1 MMDETRMDE
10 IGPDSAMMEDK
21 LAQPPFEILAPAEH
35 RAPIV
40 FNSPHSGRCYP
51 ETFIQRSRLDP
62 VTIRRSEDMMVDE
75 LFRPVLDCGAPL
87 LRAVYPRAY
96 LDVNRE
102 PFELDPKMFSG
113 QLPPFANS
121 QSLRVAGGLGTIPKV
136 VCDAAAIYPAPWPV
150 DYALR
155 RIDAIYRPYHDA
167 LRRLLAETHVVFG
180 SAILIDCHSMPS
192 TLRNGEGSLRPDFV
206 LGDRFG
212 TSCMPALVERTT
224 TSLRALGYTVCRNK
238 PYAGGFITEHY
249 GRPRRALHAL
259 QIEVNRALYMDEE
272 KLELHSGFAELQK
285 NLATLAETMIDLAAE
300 FAADM
305 RDAAE

>member
-1 MMDETRMDE
+1 MDEMRMDDPE
-10 IGPDSAMMEDK
+10 PDGAMAEDDP
-21 LAQPPFEILAPAEH
+21 AHPPFEILNPAEH

-40 FNSPHSGRCYP
+40 FNSPHSGRYYP
-51 ETFIQRSRLDP
+51 ATFLQRSRLDP
-62 VTIRRSEDMMVDE
+62 VTIRRSEDMMIDE
-75 LFRPVLDCGAPL
+75 LFRPVVGRGAPL

-136 VCDAAAIYPAPWPV
+136 VCDTASIYPAPWPV
-150 DYALR
+150 DHALR

-167 LRRLLAETHVVFG
+167 LRRLLAETHGAFG
-180 SAILIDCHSMPS
+180 SAILVDCHSMPS
-192 TLRNGEGSLRPDFV
+192 TLRDGEGRLRPDFV

-212 TSCMPALVERTT
+212 TSCMPALVERA
-224 TSLRALGYTVCRNK
+224 TSCLHSLGYSVCRNK
-238 PYAGGFITEHY
+238 PYAGGFITKHY

-272 KLELHSGFAELQK
+272 KLELHSGFGKLQN
-285 NLATLAETMIDLAAE
+285 NLAVLAESMIDLAAE
-300 FAADM
+300 FASDM

>member
-1 MMDETRMDE
+1 MDETRMVDSE
-10 IGPDSAMMEDK
+10 PDGAMAEDNPVH
-21 LAQPPFEILAPAEH
+21 PPFEILNPAEH

-40 FNSPHSGRCYP
+40 FNSPHSGRYYP
-51 ETFIQRSRLDP
+51 ATFLQRSRLDP
-62 VTIRRSEDMMVDE
+62 VTIRRSEDMMIDE
-75 LFRPVLDCGAPL
+75 LFRPVVGRGAPL

-136 VCDAAAIYPAPWPV
+136 VCDTASIYPAPWPV
-150 DYALR
+150 DHALR

-167 LRRLLAETHVVFG
+167 LRRLLAETHGAFG

-192 TLRNGEGSLRPDFV
+192 TLRDGEGRLRPDFV

-212 TSCMPALVERTT
+212 TSCMPALVERA
-224 TSLRALGYTVCRNK
+224 TSCLHSLGYSVCRNK
-238 PYAGGFITEHY
+238 PYAGGFITKHY

-272 KLELHSGFAELQK
+272 KLELHSGFGNLQN
-285 NLATLAETMIDLAAE
+285 NLAILAESMIDLAAE
-300 FAADM
+300 FASDM

>member
-1 MMDETRMDE
+1 MDETRMDDP
-10 IGPDSAMMEDK
+10 GPDGAMAEDNPVH
-21 LAQPPFEILAPAEH
+21 PPFEILIPAEH
-35 RAPIV
+35 CAPIV
-40 FNSPHSGRCYP
+40 FNSPHSGRYYP
-51 ETFIQRSRLDP
+51 ATFLQRSRLDP
-62 VTIRRSEDMMVDE
+62 VTIRRSEDMMIDE
-75 LFRPVLDCGAPL
+75 LFRPVVGRGAPL

-136 VCDAAAIYPAPWPV
+136 VCDTASIYPAPWPV
-150 DYALR
+150 DHALR

-167 LRRLLAETHVVFG
+167 LRRLLAETHGAFG
-180 SAILIDCHSMPS
+180 SAILVDCHSMPS
-192 TLRNGEGSLRPDFV
+192 TLRDGEGRLRPDFV

-212 TSCMPALVERTT
+212 TSCMPALVERA
-224 TSLRALGYTVCRNK
+224 TSCLHSLGYSVCRNK
-238 PYAGGFITEHY
+238 PYAGGFITKHY

-272 KLELHSGFAELQK
+272 KLELHAGFGKLQN
-285 NLATLAETMIDLAAE
+285 NLAILAESIIDLAAE
-300 FAADM
+300 FASDM

>member
-1 MMDETRMDE
+1 MDEMQLDGSEPGTEER
-10 IGPDSAMMEDK
+10 EDD
-21 LAQPPFEILAPAEH
+21 LVRPPFEILTPASH

-51 ETFIQRSRLDP
+51 EAFLKRSRLDP

-75 LFRPVLDCGAPL
+75 LFRPVVGCGAPL

-113 QLPPFANS
+113 RLPSFANS

-136 VCDAAAIYPAPWPV
+136 VCDAATIYPAPWPV
-150 DYALR
+150 DHALR
-155 RIDAIYRPYHDA
+155 RINAIYRPYHDA
-167 LRRLLAETHVVFG
+167 LRRLLAETHVAFG
-180 SAILIDCHSMPS
+180 SAVLIDCHSMPS
-192 TLRNGEGSLRPDFV
+192 TLRNGENRLRPDFV
-206 LGDRFG
+206 LGDRFA
-212 TSCMPALVERTT
+212 TSCMPALVERAAS
-224 TSLRALGYTVCRNK
+224 SLRSLGYTVCRNK

-249 GRPRRALHAL
+249 GRPQRGLHAL

-272 KLELHSGFAELQK
+272 KLELHSGFGKLQN
-285 NLATLAETMIDLAAE
+285 NLAVLAETMIDLAAK
-300 FAADM
+300 FASDM

>member
-1 MMDETRMDE
+1 MDETRMDDP
-10 IGPDSAMMEDK
+10 GPDGAMAEDNPVH
-21 LAQPPFEILAPAEH
+21 PPFEILTPAEY

-40 FNSPHSGRCYP
+40 FNSPHSGRYYP
-51 ETFIQRSRLDP
+51 ETFLERSRLDP
-62 VTIRRSEDMMVDE
+62 VTIRQSEDMMVDE
-75 LFRPVLDCGAPL
+75 LFRPVVSRGAPL

-113 QLPPFANS
+113 RLPPFANS

-136 VCDAAAIYPAPWPV
+136 VCDAASIYPAPWPV
-150 DYALR
+150 HHALR

-167 LRRLLAETHVVFG
+167 LRRLLAETHVAFG

-192 TLRNGEGSLRPDFV
+192 TLRDGEGRLRPDFV

-224 TSLRALGYTVCRNK
+224 SCLDSLGYSVCRNK

-249 GRPRRALHAL
+249 GRPRRGLHAL
-259 QIEVNRALYMDEE
+259 QIEVNRALHMDEE
-272 KLELHSGFAELQK
+272 KLELHSGFGKLQN
-285 NLATLAETMIDLAAE
+285 NLAILAESMIDLAAE
-300 FAADM
+300 FASDM

>member
-1 MMDETRMDE
+1 MDESQID
-10 IGPDSAMMEDK
+10 DSIPEGGTTEDDPVH
-21 LAQPPFEILAPAEH
+21 PPFEILTPAKH

-40 FNSPHSGRCYP
+40 FNSPHSGRYYP
-51 ETFIQRSRLDP
+51 ETFLKRSRLDP
-62 VTIRRSEDMMVDE
+62 LAIRRSEDMMVDE
-75 LFRPVLDCGAPL
+75 LFRPVVGCGAPL
-87 LRAVYPRAY
+87 LRAIYPRAF

-113 QLPPFANS
+113 RLPPFANS

-136 VCDAAAIYPAPWPV
+136 VSDAASIYPAPWPV
-150 DYALR
+150 DHALR

-167 LRRLLAETHVVFG
+167 LRRLLAETHVAFG
-180 SAILIDCHSMPS
+180 SAILVDCHSMPS
-192 TLRNGEGSLRPDFV
+192 SLRSGENRLRPDFV

-212 TSCMPALVERTT
+212 TSCMPALVERATS
-224 TSLRALGYTVCRNK
+224 SLRSLGYTVCRNK

-249 GRPRRALHAL
+249 GRPQRGLHAL

-272 KLELHSGFAELQK
+272 KLELHSGFGKLRK
-285 NLATLAETMIDLAAE
+285 DLAILAQTMIDLAAE
-300 FAADM
+300 FASDM

>member
-1 MMDETRMDE
+1 MMDDE
-10 IGPDSAMMEDK
+10 PLRTA
-21 LAQPPFEILAPAEH
+21 FEILTPAEH

-40 FNSPHSGRCYP
+40 FNSPHSGRYYP
-51 ETFIQRSRLDP
+51 ETFLKRSRLDP
-62 VTIRRSEDMMVDE
+62 LTIRRSEDMMVDE
-75 LFRPVLDCGAPL
+75 LFRPVIDCGAPL

-113 QLPPFANS
+113 ALPPFANS

-136 VCDAAAIYPAPWPV
+136 VCDAASIYPAPWPV
-150 DYALR
+150 DHALR

-167 LRRLLAETHVVFG
+167 LRRLLAETHVAFG

-192 TLRNGEGSLRPDFV
+192 TLRSGESKQRPDFV

-212 TSCMPALVERTT
+212 TSCMSALVEQAAS
-224 TSLRALGYTVCRNK
+224 SLRALGYTVCRNK

-249 GRPRRALHAL
+249 GRPRRGLHAL

-272 KLELHSGFAELQK
+272 KLELHPGFGTLQK
-285 NLATLAETMIDLAAE
+285 NLAILAKTMIDLAAE

-305 RDAAE
+305 REAAE

>member
-1 MMDETRMDE
+1 MDETRMDDSK
-10 IGPDSAMMEDK
+10 PDGAMAEDNP
-21 LAQPPFEILAPAEH
+21 AHPPFEILTPAEH

-40 FNSPHSGRCYP
+40 FNSPHSGRYYP
-51 ETFIQRSRLDP
+51 HTFLQRSRLDP

-75 LFRPVLDCGAPL
+75 LFRPVVSRGAPL
-87 LRAVYPRAY
+87 LRAFYPRAY

-136 VCDAAAIYPAPWPV
+136 VCDAASIYRAPWPV
-150 DYALR
+150 DHALR

-167 LRRLLAETHVVFG
+167 LRRLLAETHVAFG

-192 TLRNGEGSLRPDFV
+192 TLRDGEGRLRPDFV

-212 TSCMPALVERTT
+212 TSCMPALLERA
-224 TSLRALGYTVCRNK
+224 TSCLGSLGYSVCRNK

-249 GRPRRALHAL
+249 GRPRRGLHAL

-272 KLELHSGFAELQK
+272 KLELHAGFGILQN
-285 NLATLAETMIDLAAE
+285 NLAILAESIIDLAAE
-300 FAADM
+300 FASDM